1 MIDTNSH
8 GIILFDGAC
17 VFCRGSVSF
26 IANRDRTG
34 YFRFGAS
41 QTPAAQQLLR
51 DHGIDGSTTRSIV
64 LIERGRA
71 YSRSTASLRI
81 AQRLPFPWNLTGV
94 FLLVPQPI
102 RDAIYNLVAA
112 IRHRIAGEAESCDIP
127 PPAIKDR
134 LI

>member
-1 MIDTNSH
+1 MADTNSH
-8 GIILFDGAC
+8 GIILFDGEC

-26 IANRDRTG
+26 IANRDRAG

-41 QTPAAQQLLR
+41 QTPAGQELLR
-51 DHGIDGSTTRSIV
+51 DHGVDGSNTRSIV

-81 AQRLPFPWNLTGV
+81 AQRLPFPWSMMGV
-94 FLLVPQPI
+94 LLLVPQPI

-112 IRHRIAGEAESCDIP
+112 IRHRVAGTVESCDIP